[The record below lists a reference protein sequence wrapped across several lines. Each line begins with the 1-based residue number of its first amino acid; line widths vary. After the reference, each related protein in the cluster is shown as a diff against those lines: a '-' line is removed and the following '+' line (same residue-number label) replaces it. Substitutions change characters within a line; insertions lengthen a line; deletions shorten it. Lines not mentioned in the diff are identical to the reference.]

1 MILQFQLYEDYADQY
16 NLWECK
22 LAIVHCA
29 GHNDPL
35 LIESIWTNIIQ
46 QELDSMRNVMSND
59 DKMNRLLGKIST
71 LGKEYVSS
79 GCHFPLCKK
88 RLIQHKRFFSSL

>member
-1 MILQFQLYEDYADQY
+1 M
-16 NLWECK
+16 
-22 LAIVHCA
+22 AIVHCA

-46 QELDSMRNVMSND
+46 QELDSMRNVISND

-88 RLIQHKRFFSSL
+88 HLIIHFDLLCEYSNKEFVISSIYFETVGITKL